1 MGAFAG
7 IRRRQPRLTACA
19 AARALP
25 WFNDCRVNE
34 NDSYLFDVELPTAW
48 VFSGEP
54 TWISGWFLSKTGAVF
69 SDIRAIIGGVPHLG
83 ILGLPRPDL
92 ELKHRGFAGLP
103 HAGFSLQV
111 RPPLGAKE
119 LRLEL
124 LDAGGRWV
132 EIWRTPIEVKSGP
145 RPGGRLNP
153 GTVPDQL
160 RKLLQARRADPA
172 ADLAPLACQLAIESA
187 VVPLETLPNP
197 PFFGAL
203 EKPLLTGGSQFGKL
217 NVEGWIIHKEQRIR
231 RLVAS
236 THPLAENEMDYG
248 DRERAEAGQMFPDHP
263 YAARSQYFGM
273 VDIDENAGDPVCLKI
288 FADLEDGTRHLVFVR
303 RFYQRGC
310 GQMERP
316 LPEFSRATFL
326 DVARIFAAA
335 CRAEGIRLGK
345 LGDYWRECRH
355 AYDLFRHF
363 APASLA
369 HRQQAKET
377 PYAAWQRAN
386 ALTPRLRQILE
397 TVAVKAGADGPKFL
411 LLVDT
416 RGCTTTHLREL
427 AESLN
432 RQIYPHWEACFV
444 GAAAPAGDKRLKS
457 HPADSPQ
464 EFIKGLNTA
473 AHAARGAY
481 IALLPGH
488 SRLSPDALAE
498 LAETLTGNPTL
509 ELVYTDEDR
518 MDDAGTRS
526 EPNFKPGW
534 SPALADSG
542 LFPGQLTI
550 VRQEKLVEL
559 GSFRDG
565 YPLLPCFDLLLRL
578 GDRLRATQV
587 AHLPLVCHHARATV
601 ARETAPSD
609 PSVEEARRAL
619 AEAAQ
624 RRGRSTAPF
633 LPEAGHHQR
642 IRFHQFR
649 AEPGIL
655 ARLPVTIVIPTR
667 DRLHLLQECI
677 ELLEETVDWRHTK
690 LVIVDD
696 HSRDTDAVRY
706 LEAITQRPDLRCVV
720 VRPADRS
727 APFNYSHLVN
737 LARPHLDTPLV
748 LHLNNDVNALEPGWL
763 EEMASWFL
771 QPDVGVVGAK
781 LVYPDKTLNHTGI
794 IIGPHGG
801 LADTPFAKVPPRE
814 VPLEWHAAARE
825 VSAVTGACLLTRT
838 NLYRELGGFDEKD
851 FGVAYN
857 DVDYCLRVRAAGQ
870 RVIFTPQ
877 AQLMHWGSA
886 TRGVTFD
893 DAEHIAF
900 VRRYPAYR
908 DPYLSVHLGLEG
920 NRLGCTTSVPAR
932 TARAGRLRLLL
943 LTHNLNLEGAP
954 LFLLEYATWMAREA
968 GFALEVL
975 ASQDGPLRV
984 AFEALGAR
992 ITVVDAAP
1000 LYSSPDEDTFHHR
1013 LAELSHR
1020 LDWDHIDLVVCN
1032 TLVSFWG
1039 IPLAARAG
1047 KPSLFYIHESST
1059 IFRFF
1064 EQKLELSLHRLVA
1077 QAFQDAT
1084 HALFLCTATRAYYED
1099 LNVRGNF
1106 RLVPSWIKL
1115 DDIEAFRAGHSR
1127 TAMRRKHGFADDETV
1142 IANIGTVCERKGQHI
1157 FLRTIEHFNRQG
1169 HRGKF
1174 RFVLVGARPGIYLDL
1189 LQRDLARLA
1198 LPNVTL
1204 VPETREVFDFFVAA
1218 DQFVC
1223 TSYEESFPRVVMEAM
1238 AFRTPIVTTD
1248 VHGIAEMI
1256 GQRQQGY
1263 LVPPGDHLALSRM
1276 MWTCLAK
1283 ERSGKSLTPT
1293 AYSKALRFYDHRRVL
1308 PHHVELA
1315 RAAVLAQ
1322 P

>member
-1 MGAFAG
+1 
-7 IRRRQPRLTACA
+7 
-19 AARALP
+19 
-25 WFNDCRVNE
+25 VNE
-34 NDSYLFDVELPTAW
+34 NDSYIFDVELPTAW
-48 VFSGEP
+48 VFAGEP
-54 TWISGWFLSKTGAVF
+54 TWISGWFLSKTGASF
-69 SDIRAIIGGVPHLG
+69 SDIRALIGGVPHLG
-83 ILGLPRPDL
+83 ILGLPRP
-92 ELKHRGFAGLP
+92 EIEQKHRGFTGLP
-103 HAGFSLQV
+103 HAGFSLQI
-111 RPPLGAKE
+111 RPPLGATE
-119 LRLEL
+119 IRLEL

-132 EIWRTPIEVKSGP
+132 EILRIPIQVKQGPKSG
-145 RPGGRLNP
+145 GQLNP
-153 GTVPDQL
+153 GVVPDQL

-172 ADLAPLACQLAIESA
+172 ASLAPLARRLAIESA

-217 NVEGWIIHKEQRIR
+217 NVEGWIIHQEQSIR

-236 THPLAENEMDYG
+236 THPLVENEMDYG
-248 DRERAEAGQMFPDHP
+248 NRERAEAGQMFPNHP

-273 VDIDENAGDPVCLKI
+273 VDIDERAGDPVCLKI

-310 GQMERP
+310 AQMERP
-316 LPEFSRATFL
+316 LPAFSRAVFMECAL
-326 DVARIFAAA
+326 ALASA

-345 LGDYWRECRH
+345 MGDYWRECRF
-355 AYDLFRHF
+355 AFGLFKRF

-369 HRQQAKET
+369 HLQRSPDD
-377 PYAAWQRAN
+377 PYADWQHAH
-386 ALTPRLRQILE
+386 ALTPKRRQLLEAVTKKLE
-397 TVAVKAGADGPKFL
+397 TTGPRFV

-416 RGCTTTHLREL
+416 RGC
-427 AESLN
+427 AEAQLNALTDSLKQ
-432 RQIYPHWEACFV
+432 QIYPHWEKSFISAD
-444 GAAAPAGDKRLKS
+444 AADFNRA
-457 HPADSPQ
+457 
-464 EFIKGLNTA
+464 LNSA
-473 AHAARGAY
+473 LHAAKGTHV
-481 IALLPGH
+481 ALLPGH
-488 SRLSPDALAE
+488 SRLSPNALAEIADALA
-498 LAETLTGNPTL
+498 ANPAL

-518 MDDAGTRS
+518 MGDTGTRRD
-526 EPNFKPGW
+526 PVFKPDW

-542 LFPGQLTI
+542 LFPGQLSVI
-550 VRQEKLVEL
+550 RRDRLVEL
-559 GSFRDG
+559 GSFRPG
-565 YPLLPCFDLLLRL
+565 YDRVPWFDVLLRL
-578 GDRLRATQV
+578 GDRLRAEQV
-587 AHLPLVCHHARATV
+587 AHLPFIGHHAGGTN
-601 ARETAPSD
+601 ETPPSD
-609 PSVEEARRAL
+609 PSVEQARLAL
-619 AEAAQ
+619 ADAAQ

-633 LPEAGHHQR
+633 LPEAGHHRQ
-642 IRFHQFR
+642 IRYHQFR
-649 AEPGIL
+649 PEPGIL

-667 DRLHLLQECI
+667 DRLHLLQECV
-677 ELLEETVDWRHTK
+677 ELLEETVDWRHAK
-690 LVIVDD
+690 LVIADD
-696 HSRDTDAVRY
+696 HSRDADAVRY
-706 LEAITQRPDLRCVV
+706 LELIQQRTDLRCVV
-720 VRPADRS
+720 VRPADRA

-737 LARPHLDTPLV
+737 LALPHLDTPLV

-763 EEMASWFL
+763 EEMATWFL
-771 QPDVGVVGAK
+771 QADVGVVGAK

-801 LADTPFAKVPPRE
+801 LADTPFAKVDPRE
-814 VPLEWHAAARE
+814 VPVEWHAAARE

-838 NLYRELGGFDEKD
+838 ALYRELGGFDEQD

-870 RVIFTPQ
+870 RVVYTPQ

-900 VRRYPAYR
+900 VQRYPAFK
-908 DPYLSVHLGLEG
+908 DPYLSAHLRLAD
-920 NRLGCTTSVPAR
+920 NRLRCAASAPAES
-932 TARAGRLRLLL
+932 TRAGQLRLLL

-954 LFLLEYATWMAREA
+954 LFLLEYATWMARET
-968 GFALEVL
+968 GFTLEVL
-975 ASQDGPLRV
+975 ASQDGPLRG
-984 AFEALGAR
+984 AFEALGAH
-992 ITVVDAAP
+992 ITVIDATS
-1000 LYSSPDEDTFHHR
+1000 LYSSPDEDTFHQR
-1013 LAELSHR
+1013 LGEIKQG
-1020 LDWDHIDLVVCN
+1020 LDWDQIDLVVCN

-1039 IPLAARAG
+1039 VHLAARAG

-1059 IFRFF
+1059 LFRFF
-1064 EQKLELSLHRLVA
+1064 EQKLELGLHPLVA
-1077 QAFQDAT
+1077 QAFQSAT
-1084 HALFLCTATRAYYED
+1084 RALFLCQATRAYYDD
-1099 LNVRGNF
+1099 LNVHGNF

-1115 DDIEAFRAGHSR
+1115 DDIESFRAAHDR
-1127 TAMRRKHGFADDETV
+1127 AAMRRKHGFADDETV

-1157 FLRTIEHFNRQG
+1157 FLRAIEHFNRQG

-1283 ERSGKSLTPT
+1283 ERSGKSLAPT
-1293 AYSKALRFYDHRRVL
+1293 AYSKALRCYDHRKVL
-1308 PHHVELA
+1308 PHHVALA
-1315 RAAVLAQ
+1315 REAVLAHG
-1322 P
+1322 